1 MIKIAKQLI
10 SQMSLPKQQ
19 DADVAAATP
28 LTTWY
33 LKPITVGHT
42 SMAVFINEATLAPVI
57 IPPLDILAVPATN
70 VFQNILGSSLHSQ
83 FVNDDKLGRY
93 LAHCTASQ
101 QAVDNIST
109 NFQLERVYQEF
120 ASELRGE
127 KMDLTNDQEVQ
138 HLFQHINVLM
148 DKLVEHTSF
157 FKKDPFIQLG
167 ELVNRQIRIPAHA
180 ATSKDQAV
188 RDLRA
193 KYDQFSDQQ
202 FLSKDDAGFSDA
214 VEGIRALN
222 EQLMAHY
229 KKWLY
234 DVEDE
239 PFITSA
245 LLIASKYLNSYLLDK
260 NPQSVFDDLT
270 APTDFLFSWR
280 TKDNA
285 DGQLYH
291 SDDIAALMFLAHF
304 LNAQGYWGDE
314 DFKTFELAVESSGQ
328 GHQPGFEQGHGQT
341 SAAKEFGPD
350 TLVALFKE
358 LFKPEYSQLLDHLL
372 ADLSDQQRQSL
383 LQRLQKL
390 DH

>member
-93 LAHCTASQ
+93 LDRCTANQ

-148 DKLVEHTSF
+148 DQLVEHTSF

-188 RDLRA
+188 RDLRV

-229 KKWLY
+229 KNWLH

-239 PFITSA
+239 PFVTSA

-270 APTDFLFSWR
+270 APTDFLFSWQS
-280 TKDNA
+280 KNNA

-291 SDDIAALMFLAHF
+291 SDDIAALMYLSHF
-304 LNAQGYWGDE
+304 LNAQGYWGEKDYQ
-314 DFKTFELAVESSGQ
+314 TFESAVESSGQ
-328 GHQPGFEQGHGQT
+328 GQQPGFGSGHGQA

-372 ADLSDQQRQSL
+372 ADLSDQERQSL